1 VERAL
6 NELGSIQSINVDLGE
21 KKVTVEYDENK
32 VTIDAIKNTIEDIGY
47 DVE

>member
-6 NELGSIQSINVDLGE
+6 NELDGIQSTNVDLGE
-21 KKVTVEYDENK
+21 KKVTVDYDVNK
-32 VTIDAIKNTIEDIGY
+32 VTADAIKNAIEDIGY

>member
-6 NELGSIQSINVDLGE
+6 NELEGIQSININLAD
-21 KKVTVEYDENK
+21 KKVSVGYDDNK
-32 VTIDAIKNTIEDIGY
+32 VTLHAIKNAIEDIGY

>member
-6 NELGSIQSINVDLGE
+6 NELDGIQETNVDLGS
-21 KKVTVEYDENK
+21 KQVIVNYDANK
-32 VTIDAIKNTIEDIGY
+32 VTADGIKTAIEDIGY